1 MIEGLVIILIFFSV
15 TSVVLLFILLSRNAG
30 TRLLQIDTRLQSF
43 EKHQERVERVLK
55 EEISRNREE
64 SINSSRL
71 LREEV
76 NNSLKRLTDSL
87 VNQLKTIAEIQRDQ
101 LDRFSDQLSDLTR
114 GNEQRLDKMRETIEG
129 QLRLIQEDNT
139 KKLDKIRETVDERLH
154 STLEKRLGQSFKL
167 VSDRLEQVYK
177 GLGEMQALAVGVGD
191 LKKVLSNVK
200 TRGILGEIQLGRILE
215 QILSPEQYARNVI
228 TKKGGRDPVEYVI
241 KLPGR
246 DETNGFVYLP
256 IDSKFPMEHYHSL
269 VDAYERGDQE
279 GIDEMSRLLENT
291 IKKCARD
298 IKDKYIDPPNTTD
311 FGIMFLPVEGLYAEI
326 VRRTSLIET
335 LQRDFKVNV
344 VGPSTLSA
352 FLNSLQMGFRTLA
365 IEKRSSEVWT
375 LLRAV
380 KTEFGKFG
388 GLLEK
393 TKKKL
398 DETANVIDDA
408 ARRSRVIERRLRDVQ
423 ELPPS
428 EGIALLGNTEKSG
441 SDG

>member
-1 MIEGLVIILIFFSV
+1 MTELLVTVLVIIGVASF
-15 TSVVLLFILLSRNAG
+15 VLLLVLLARSSS
-30 TRLLQIDTRLQSF
+30 TRLLKIESSLQSI
-43 EKHQERVERVLK
+43 EKNNERLERAIR
-55 EEISRNREE
+55 EEMFRNREE
-64 SINSSRL
+64 VANNARQ

-76 NNSLKRLTDSL
+76 SRSLKSLNDSL
-87 VNQLKTIAEIQRDQ
+87 INQFEAFSKQ
-101 LDRFSDQLSDLTR
+101 LVALTQS
-114 GNEQRLDKMRETIEG
+114 NEQRLERMRDTVEER
-129 QLRLIQEDNT
+129 LRLLQEDNARR
-139 KKLDKIRETVDERLH
+139 LEQMRETVDERLH

-191 LKKVLSNVK
+191 LKRVLSNVK

-215 QILSPEQYARNVI
+215 QILTPEQYARNVV
-228 TKKGGRDPVEYVI
+228 TKKGGREAVEYVI

-246 DETNGFVYLP
+246 DDTNGFIYLP
-256 IDSKFPMEHYHSL
+256 IDSKFPIEHYHSL
-269 VDAYERGDQE
+269 VDAYEKGDQARV
-279 GIDEMSRLLENT
+279 DEVSKLLENT
-291 IKKCARD
+291 IKKCAKD
-298 IKDKYIDPPNTTD
+298 IRDKYIDPPNTTD
-311 FGIMFLPVEGLYAEI
+311 FGIMFLPVEGLYAEV
-326 VRRTSLIET
+326 VRRTSLMES

-375 LLRAV
+375 LLGAV

-428 EGIALLGNTEKSG
+428 ETIELLGDTGGLRYDEDDK
-441 SDG
+441 